1 MGLLS
6 LMFGIFLI
14 LVALYSLFASNR
26 IAVSSSRKTAVICA
40 AISGITSGLFGIGG
54 PLMALYFIG
63 ISKSKE
69 AYIGNIQ
76 FLFAVTN
83 VFNFITRISKG
94 LYTINL
100 LPLTLVGF
108 VGIFFGKRI
117 GLKILDRLR
126 VDAVKKWSMLMW
138 VFPAL

>member
-1 MGLLS
+1 
-6 LMFGIFLI
+6 
-14 LVALYSLFASNR
+14 
-26 IAVSSSRKTAVICA
+26 
-40 AISGITSGLFGIGG
+40 
-54 PLMALYFIG
+54 MALYFIG